1 MDFHVHGFIV
11 AQRLPERT
19 RGYGCGMNRSRDAY
33 VAALPVVVAQGG
45 DRIDLSVGSILLYV
59 LIGLV
64 IGLIARVLIPG
75 STPMGFLGTIVIGIV
90 GALIGG
96 YLAGAVFEETPGV
109 DWIASILV
117 AALLVWLLSRFG
129 RGTVR

>member
-1 MDFHVHGFIV
+1 MTPSRNVAHVAV
-11 AQRLPERT
+11 
-19 RGYGCGMNRSRDAY
+19 
-33 VAALPVVVAQGG
+33 LPVLAQAG
-45 DRIDLSVGSILLYV
+45 DGPDLSLGSLLLYALV
-59 LIGLV
+59 GLV
-64 IGLIARVLIPG
+64 VGVIARVIIPG
-75 STPMGFLGTIVIGIV
+75 SAPMGLLGTILIGIV
-90 GALIGG
+90 GAIGGG

>member
-1 MDFHVHGFIV
+1 
-11 AQRLPERT
+11 
-19 RGYGCGMNRSRDAY
+19 MNPSRDVAY
-33 VAALPVVVAQGG
+33 LAALPLVAQG
-45 DRIDLSVGSILLYV
+45 DRVDLSLGSILLYA

-64 IGLIARVLIPG
+64 IGLIARVIIPG
-75 STPMGFLGTIVIGIV
+75 SAPMGILGTILIGIV
-90 GALIGG
+90 GAIGGG